1 MSEFIKLSEPTLL
14 FGYDQRLEDPRDG
27 LTLFGPLDE
36 GKPHG
41 VRMGVIGTKE
51 GVAHFKRWVEQIQHF
66 VADYPART
74 ARPPFPGFE
83 QVFGIP
89 WNPKPDLVIEFDR
102 QELNEHLYIGDSHQ
116 RVYQTVDFFSERI
129 LEAKRTQESRVDL
142 WFVIVPDD
150 VYKYCRP
157 QSKVEK
163 NLKLDA
169 PMTTLLPMNNKRAS
183 AIRLNLSMFEDDHQA
198 EQAAAIAYEY
208 DVHFRNQLKA
218 RLLKEEILT
227 QVIREGTVTYDEE
240 NQRYGTHK
248 RPLTNLQSNI
258 AWNICSGVFYKMGG
272 RPWKLGNIRDGVCYI
287 GLVFKQDEK
296 SKDPRSSCC
305 AAQMFLDS
313 GDGIVFK
320 GAVGPW
326 HTPGRGDYHL
336 SRKAAQELIGV
347 ALKEYR
353 KSKGKAPS
361 ELFIHG
367 KVNFYEEEWN
377 GFQDAVDSSVTHLVG
392 IRIKDERDF
401 KLYTPGKQPMLRG
414 MALIENERLAY
425 LWTKG
430 YTPRLQTY
438 IGREVP
444 KPLSITVS
452 RGKCDIAIVLRD
464 IMALTKLNYNT
475 CMFADGDP
483 VTLKFAD
490 AIGEVL
496 TAGPVEDIPPLPFRY
511 YI

>member
-1 MSEFIKLSEPTLL
+1 MLELIKLREPTLL
-14 FGYDQRLEDPRDG
+14 FGHNQALEDPRDG
-27 LTLFGPLDE
+27 LTLFGPLDT
-36 GKPHG
+36 GKPYG
-41 VRMGVIGTKE
+41 VRMGVIGTQDGIE
-51 GVAHFKRWVEQIQHF
+51 QFVRWVARVQGF
-66 VADYPART
+66 VADYPARV

-83 QVFGIP
+83 EVFGIP
-89 WNPKPDLVIEFDR
+89 WRPNPDIVIEFSR
-102 QELNEHLYIGDSHQ
+102 EELNQHLYIGDRHQ
-116 RVYQTVDFFSERI
+116 RVYRTVEFFTERI
-129 LEAKRTQESRVDL
+129 LEATRKEDARVDL

-157 QSKVEK
+157 QSNVEA
-163 NLKLDA
+163 NLKREA
-169 PMTTLLPMNNKRAS
+169 PQQTLLKMTSRRAKK
-183 AIRLNLSMFEDDHQA
+183 LHTQPSMFPEDH
-198 EQAAAIAYEY
+198 AAAQAYEY

-218 RLLKEEILT
+218 RLLKSEILT
-227 QVIREGTVTYDEE
+227 QVIREGTVAYDEATGL
-240 NQRYGTHK
+240 YGTHK

-258 AWNICSGVFYKMGG
+258 AWNICSGVFYKVGG
-272 RPWKLGNIRDGVCYI
+272 RPWKLGNIREGVCYI

-296 SKDPRSSCC
+296 SRDPRSSCC

-313 GDGIVFK
+313 GDGVVFK

-326 HTPGRGDYHL
+326 HTPGRGEYHL
-336 SRKAAQELIGV
+336 SRDAARDLIQI
-347 ALKEYR
+347 AIAEY
-353 KSKGKAPS
+353 KKDKGGPPR

-367 KVNFYEEEWN
+367 KVNFQNEEWD
-377 GFQDAVDSSVTHLVG
+377 GFQDAIDPSVTRLVG
-392 IRIKDERDF
+392 VRIRDELNL
-401 KLYTPGKQPMLRG
+401 KVYTRAKQPMLRG
-414 MALIENERLAY
+414 MALMKDDRNAY

-444 KPLSITVS
+444 KPLAVTIT
-452 RGKCDIAIVLRD
+452 RGSADIEMVLRD
-464 IMALTKLNYNT
+464 VLSLTKLNYNT

-496 TAGPVEDIPPLPFRY
+496 TAGPLDAIPPLPFRY